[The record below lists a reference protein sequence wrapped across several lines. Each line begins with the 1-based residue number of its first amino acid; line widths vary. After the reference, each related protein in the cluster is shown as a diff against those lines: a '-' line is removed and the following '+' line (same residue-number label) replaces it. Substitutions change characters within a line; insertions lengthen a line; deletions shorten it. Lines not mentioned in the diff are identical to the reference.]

1 MISNKKI
8 LTILGTR
15 PEIIRLSLIMKKL
28 DDLCNHKVLHTGQNY
43 DPKLNDIFFEDMG
56 LRSPDIILDVKG
68 VSLAKQLGVMM
79 EGVENTLKEF
89 KPDAVLILGDTNSG
103 LMAVICEKMGVPV
116 FHMEAGN
123 RCYDLKVPE
132 EKNRRVIDHI
142 SSYNLP
148 YTPGSR
154 ENLLNEGLPATKIFE
169 CGNPIYEVLE
179 YYKDTVELSE
189 ILETKKLKP
198 GCYTLV
204 TSHRAENV
212 DNPTRLANIFAALEV
227 IADLTPVI
235 FSCHPRT
242 RNMLQKFDIKVT
254 HPAIDI
260 CDPFGFFD
268 FIKLEKNART
278 VITDSGTCQEE
289 ACIFHV
295 PAVTIRET
303 TERPETVKCGSN
315 IVSGLETA
323 NILSCYK
330 IMHLRRTKWARPIG
344 YCDDHVADN
353 VIQYILGEN

>member
-1 MISNKKI
+1 M
-8 LTILGTR
+8 
-15 PEIIRLSLIMKKL
+15 
-28 DDLCNHKVLHTGQNY
+28 
-43 DPKLNDIFFEDMG
+43 
-56 LRSPDIILDVKG
+56 
-68 VSLAKQLGVMM
+68 
-79 EGVENTLKEF
+79 
-89 KPDAVLILGDTNSG
+89 
-103 LMAVICEKMGVPV
+103 

-154 ENLLNEGLPATKIFE
+154 ENLLKEGLPATKIFE
-169 CGNPIYEVLE
+169 CGNPIYEVLQ
-179 YYKDTVELSE
+179 YYSETVELSN
-189 ILETKKLKP
+189 ILETKKLQP
-198 GCYTLV
+198 GFYTLV

-212 DNPTRLANIFAALEV
+212 DNPIRLASIFKALEV
-227 IADLTPVI
+227 IADRTPVI

-242 RNMLQKFDIKVT
+242 RTMLQRFDINVT
-254 HPAIDI
+254 HPAIEI

-268 FIKLEKNART
+268 FIKLEKNARI

-315 IVSGLETA
+315 IVSGLDSA
-323 NILSCYK
+323 NIISCYN
-330 IMHLRRTKWARPIG
+330 IMRQRKSLWARPAG
-344 YCDDHVADN
+344 YCDDSVADN